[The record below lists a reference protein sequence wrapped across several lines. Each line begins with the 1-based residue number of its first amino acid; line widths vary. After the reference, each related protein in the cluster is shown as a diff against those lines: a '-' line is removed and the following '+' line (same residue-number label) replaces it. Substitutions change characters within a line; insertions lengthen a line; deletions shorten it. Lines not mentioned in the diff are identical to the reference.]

1 MGKRYTPTQR
11 AALGLLDTLKFMVKH
26 NCDDE
31 TLQGAMTQFH
41 PASHKEYI
49 NPFDYCTVDDAC
61 KILGLGYNRNKF
73 YEIAKQY
80 NIVNYKN
87 PMNNQALGFK
97 IKEIEELA
105 CKLKES

>member
-31 TLQGAMTQFH
+31 TIQRSMVNVH

-49 NPFDYCTVDDAC
+49 NPYDYCTVDDAC
-61 KILGLGYNRNKF
+61 KILGLGYNRNRL
-73 YEIAKQY
+73 YELTKQH

-87 PMNNQALGFK
+87 PMNNQPLRFK
-97 IKEIEELA
+97 RKEIEQLA
-105 CKLKES
+105 CKLNTK